1 MVVIGEDGNNEKM
14 DSQSEKVSID
24 KKIITT
30 TTERESKTQKLGLKL
45 KEIREQFNEIKSHIA
60 LLSDLD
66 LNDNGH
72 CDDDE
77 DLSIPSLVVSQ
88 DLIAAE
94 KFPDKV
100 TWSQSLQGLTFKLQ
114 FHGFEVNQSQV
125 YIRVEPK
132 ILQFHYLDI
141 DEKNRCCQLFRIPN
155 LALFTQVKP
164 QDTRIVVK
172 PTLIKIYLQ
181 KAQSLYWPKPCFD
194 QVTKKGVTHPWLRQ
208 EVVEISDSEDNDEDV
223 EGLNVTPMSILGVPN
238 EIDYFSDNEDVV
250 KEADYGDSEDSSEDT
265 NQVPDD

>member
-1 MVVIGEDGNNEKM
+1 M
-14 DSQSEKVSID
+14 
-24 KKIITT
+24 
-30 TTERESKTQKLGLKL
+30 GLKL
-45 KEIREQFNEIKSHIA
+45 KEIQEQFDELKSDIA

-66 LNDNGH
+66 LQDNDH
-72 CDDDE
+72 CDQE
-77 DLSIPSLVVSQ
+77 EPSQLLPSLVVGQ
-88 DLIAAE
+88 DLLCKFQ

-100 TWSQSLQGLTFKLQ
+100 TWSQSLHGLTFKLQ

-132 ILQFHYLDI
+132 KLHFHYLHI
-141 DEKNRCCQLFRIPN
+141 DEKSRCCQLIRIPN

-164 QDTRIVVK
+164 QETRIAVK

-181 KAQSLYWPKPCFD
+181 KAQSLYWPKPCYD
-194 QVTKKGVTHPWLRQ
+194 EVLQKGVTHPWLRQ

-223 EGLNVTPMSILGVPN
+223 EGLNVTPMSILGAPN